1 MINFNTKN
9 INIGEPNIGEHR
21 WVGERNEI
29 IKLERERYEPVLGGI
44 TKPHPLPIF
53 ISIIN

>member
-1 MINFNTKN
+1 MINPNTKN
-9 INIGEPNIGEHR
+9 INIVEPNIGEHR
-21 WVGERNEI
+21 WVGERDEI